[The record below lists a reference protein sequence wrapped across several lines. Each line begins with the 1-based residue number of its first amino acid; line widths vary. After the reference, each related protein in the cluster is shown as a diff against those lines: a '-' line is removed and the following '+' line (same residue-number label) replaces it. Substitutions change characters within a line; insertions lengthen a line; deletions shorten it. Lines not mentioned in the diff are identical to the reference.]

1 MGPQTEFFY
10 QTPSNNLRAVY
21 NMDGAS
27 RHRPDTVNDTSL
39 VATTSSS
46 MAGYGPYV
54 AYLSENN
61 EMQMLRNKPVSY
73 VDFTPTVYW
82 EAGSVNVSVM
92 EGSRLAVVPLATNIT
107 SLFAWGNYAV
117 IYQHTDGMLAFL
129 RPIWK
134 NGEVNGTWT
143 DSWPGGKSAGVLCPM
158 SRSKGVHR
166 LGVPIHNPSPWRLL
180 CGFHNS
186 KPRQRGFCEHV
197 HTLPRDVITNQHG
210 LPWQQLKVA
219 HNPA

>member
-1 MGPQTEFFY
+1 
-10 QTPSNNLRAVY
+10 
-21 NMDGAS
+21 MDGDP
-27 RHRPDTVNDTSL
+27 RHRPDTVNDTNL

-46 MAGYGPYV
+46 MAGYGPYI

-82 EAGSVNVSVM
+82 EAGAANVFVM

-107 SLFAWGNYAV
+107 SLFVWGNYAV
-117 IYQHTDGMLAFL
+117 IYQRTDGMLAFL

-134 NGEVNGTWT
+134 NGEVNCTWT
-143 DSWPGGKSAGVLCPM
+143 DRWPGGKSAAQPESPM
-158 SRSKGVHR
+158 SRSKGVPR
-166 LGVPIHNPSPWRLL
+166 LGIPIHNPSCRRLL

-186 KPRQRGFCEHV
+186 KPGHRRFCGHV

-210 LPWQQLKVA
+210 LPWQQLKVG